1 MKNIKQYNQSQQTPH
16 RINPEIH
23 SYTFCMS
30 KTEKILKYQ
39 KRHDQFH
46 MILRAD
52 FSLKTKETNKQK
64 NDARKQWNAMLKV
77 LKEKKNQSRILQP
90 VKPFFINKS
99 LDKQKLRECV
109 ATKSV
114 L

>member
-39 KRHDQFH
+39 KRHD
-46 MILRAD
+46 
-52 FSLKTKETNKQK
+52 
-64 NDARKQWNAMLKV
+64 
-77 LKEKKNQSRILQP
+77 
-90 VKPFFINKS
+90 
-99 LDKQKLRECV
+99 
-109 ATKSV
+109 
-114 L
+114 